1 MRTRGADVKKIN
13 LKTVFSCATTDFRKW
28 ILNSRMIILAA
39 LAVFIYVFA
48 VKPLSE
54 NAEIMGKP
62 LNALEPYIAAL
73 NSGSLLLIIPLG
85 FLAVSSDFPK
95 TDGSLMF
102 SIIRTGRLNWLV
114 GQLINLAM
122 MCAAYLIFIFT
133 ASVIST
139 AFGSFWGASW
149 SEVALNFGIEFP
161 KFSQNF
167 GALLLPK
174 NLFNHLSLI
183 ESAAQSTAFVFV
195 YLFLLGMILMCFT
208 IIGKKTAGVVIC
220 GGLIAAGSALC
231 SIRAELMWTLP
242 MANSVVWLHF
252 TEFRREPVYPIWC
265 SWVYFAVIIIF
276 LAILGLLSLNKFD
289 CFANNSEG
297 KLL

>member
-1 MRTRGADVKKIN
+1 MKIIN
-13 LKTVFSCATTDFRKW
+13 LKTAFSCAMTDFRKW

-39 LAVFIYVFA
+39 LAVFICLFA
-48 VKPLSE
+48 VKPLAE

-102 SIIRTGRLNWLV
+102 SIIRTGRVNWLV

-122 MCAAYLIFIFT
+122 MCAAYLFFIFT
-133 ASVIST
+133 ASVIPMV
-139 AFGSFWGASW
+139 FGSFWGASW
-149 SEVALNFGIEFP
+149 SEVAVNFGTEFP
-161 KFSQNF
+161 EYSQNF
-167 GALLLPK
+167 GTLLLPK

-183 ESAAQSTAFVFV
+183 EAVLQSTAFVFV
-195 YLFLLGMILMCFT
+195 YLFLLGMILMSFT
-208 IIGKKTAGVVIC
+208 IIGKKTVGVVIC
-220 GGLIAAGSALC
+220 GGLIAVGSALC
-231 SIRAELMWTLP
+231 SIRAGLMWALP

-265 SWVYFAVIIIF
+265 SWVYFAVLIILLLIIG
-276 LAILGLLSLNKFD
+276 LAKLKKFD
-289 CFANNSEG
+289 CCVNNSEG
-297 KLL
+297 K

>member
-13 LKTVFSCATTDFRKW
+13 LKTAFSCALTDFRKW

-122 MCAAYLIFIFT
+122 MCAAYLAFIFT

-139 AFGSFWGASW
+139 A
-149 SEVALNFGIEFP
+149 
-161 KFSQNF
+161 F

-183 ESAAQSTAFVFV
+183 EAVFQSTAFVFV
-195 YLFLLGMILMCFT
+195 YLFLLGMILLFFT
-208 IIGKKTAGVVIC
+208 IIGKKTAGVVLC

-231 SIRAELMWTLP
+231 SIRAELMWGLP

-265 SWVYFAVIIIF
+265 SWVYFTVIIIS
-276 LAILGLLSLNKFD
+276 LVILGLLSLNKFD